1 MLLLLKT
8 YSPIS
13 LVFFKKK
20 FELENKKLSLS
31 VAKIIAVEFKY
42 CFLLKAFNILSLP
55 ISSFILLFFANLYRV
70 SMPFNVKFKPCPAR
84 GCIE

>member
-55 ISSFILLFFANLYRV
+55 ISSFLFYYFLLTY
-70 SMPFNVKFKPCPAR
+70 
-84 GCIE
+84 IEFQCLLMLSLSLVLQEGV